1 MKLQALTSLR
11 FFFAFMVFLCHL
23 TYFRDSGIP
32 MIENLLEKYLR
43 YGYLGVNFF
52 FMLSGFVMAF
62 TYASAIAEQQ
72 FSKKEFLIK
81 RAIRIVPLHYFT
93 LLLITPVVVKSV
105 LEDGG
110 FTAHHTFQFL
120 VKFGAHLTLTQ
131 SFIPAIPYYFSF
143 NNPAWS
149 ISAEMFFYLMFP
161 AIVAFIFRKGL
172 IRSYGFYLFLLG
184 VALVLMTAIRNFY
197 DPQWL
202 FYINPFIRILD
213 FMMGIFLFFFYSII
227 RHSNRMNPSRASIL
241 QIISLIVPV
250 VFFMGIEN
258 VFKAY
263 SNSLYFYIPMALL
276 IFSFAFSEGSLAKL
290 ISVRPLIFL
299 GEASYSFYLTQ
310 DITARY
316 MNWNGT
322 RHEIIREWFAGNYLA
337 YAAVQL
343 VIALLVAIIVHLYV
357 EEPLTKWLKT
367 KYEKRQTVR
376 SA

>member
-32 MIENLLEKYLR
+32 AIHDLLENYLR

-62 TYASAIAEQQ
+62 TYASAIGDKQ
-72 FSKKEFLIK
+72 FSRKNFLVK

-105 LEDGG
+105 LDDGG

-120 VKFGAHLTLTQ
+120 VKLGAHLTMTQ

-143 NNPAWS
+143 NAPAWS
-149 ISAEMFFYLMFP
+149 ISDEMFFYVLFP

-172 IRSYGFYLFLLG
+172 IRSYAFYLVLLAI
-184 VALVLMTAIRNFY
+184 ALIMMTVIRNFY
-197 DPQWL
+197 EMHWL

-213 FMMGIFLFFFYSII
+213 FIMGIFLFFFYSII
-227 RHSNRMNPSRASIL
+227 RYSNKMNSSHATLL

-250 VFFMGIEN
+250 LFFMGITY
-258 VFKAY
+258 VDWAY
-263 SNSLYFYIPMALL
+263 TNSLYFYIPMALM
-276 IFSFAFSEGSLAKL
+276 IFSFAFSEGALAKL
-290 ISVRPLIFL
+290 IRGRTLVFL

-316 MNWNGT
+316 MNWNGN
-322 RHEIIREWFAGNYLA
+322 RLEIIKTYFGNNYMA
-337 YAAVQL
+337 FAAVQF
-343 VIALLVAIIVHLYV
+343 VIALGVAIIIHLYV
-357 EEPLTKWLKT
+357 EKPVTAWLRKKFEKKSLT
-367 KYEKRQTVR
+367 E
-376 SA
+376 

>member
-32 MIENLLEKYLR
+32 AIHDLLENYLR

-62 TYASAIAEQQ
+62 TYASAIGDKQ
-72 FSKKEFLIK
+72 FSRKNFLIK

-105 LEDGG
+105 LDDGG

-120 VKFGAHLTLTQ
+120 VKLGAHLTLTQ

-143 NNPAWS
+143 NAPAWS
-149 ISAEMFFYLMFP
+149 ISDEMFFYVLFP

-172 IRSYGFYLFLLG
+172 IRSYAFYLVLLAI
-184 VALVLMTAIRNFY
+184 ALIMMTVIQNFNGMH
-197 DPQWL
+197 WL

-213 FMMGIFLFFFYSII
+213 FIMGIFLFFFYSII
-227 RHSNRMNPSRASIL
+227 RYSNKMNSSRATLL
-241 QIISLIVPV
+241 QFTSLIVPV
-250 VFFMGIEN
+250 LFFMGIEY
-258 VFKAY
+258 VDSAY
-263 SNSLYFYIPMALL
+263 TNSLYFYIPMALM
-276 IFSFAFSEGSLAKL
+276 IFSFAFSEGTLAKL
-290 ISVRPLIFL
+290 ISGRTWVFL

-310 DITARY
+310 EVTARY
-316 MNWNGT
+316 MNWNDN
-322 RHEIIREWFAGNYLA
+322 RHEVIRHWFGGNYLA
-337 YAAVQL
+337 YATFQL
-343 VIALLVAIIVHLYV
+343 AITLFVAIMIHLYV
-357 EEPLTKWLKT
+357 EKPMNVWLRK
-367 KYEKRQTVR
+367 KLDKKPFLR
-376 SA
+376 